1 MRFLVLG
8 IAAILCGC
16 ATTSGQQPYISPG
29 VVAPTNSAI
38 DVAAYN
44 LEIKRQGIDYYC
56 GSGNCDTLPVLL
68 RAYAPIYPQ
77 AEREAGVNGR
87 ATIVFDVLKDGTL
100 ANRLEER
107 RVGKEGVSKC
117 RSRW

>member
-87 ATIVFDVLKDGTL
+87 DRKST
-100 ANRLEER
+100 RLN
-107 RVGKEGVSKC
+107 SSHYC
-117 RSRW
+117 ASRMPSSA